1 MAEKE
6 IDRPFGQVV
15 IRGEEGSFWNIHD
28 RILSAAAEW
37 DDPESKQRAIKL
49 LVTYMRGRLGRHKIF
64 THSDLPSELHDAGIF
79 LNVQIPCRA
88 MLEPEQ
94 EEEWRLASWPT
105 SPITFDTPEGDTYA
119 LKREL
124 MGSEPQEVRS
134 IVEKLNI

>member
-64 THSDLPSELHDAGIF
+64 T
-79 LNVQIPCRA
+79 RA